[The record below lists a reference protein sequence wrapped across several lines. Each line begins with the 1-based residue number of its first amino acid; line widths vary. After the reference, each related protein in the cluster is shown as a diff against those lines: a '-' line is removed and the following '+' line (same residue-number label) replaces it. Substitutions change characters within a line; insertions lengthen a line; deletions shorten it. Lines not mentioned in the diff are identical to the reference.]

1 MTKTQSC
8 TNLSHKVERVIKN
21 FPDSAAAQEAHA
33 ERAHSHLGNKSTP
46 GLLQALIHVNK
57 KNKNISKTSTLHG
70 RLDLAHHEFSNSG
83 NFQSVSQKC
92 LDHKD
97 LGKGLK
103 FMPGKKV
110 DKFDQK

>member
-46 GLLQALIHVNK
+46 GLL
-57 KNKNISKTSTLHG
+57 
-70 RLDLAHHEFSNSG
+70 
-83 NFQSVSQKC
+83 
-92 LDHKD
+92 
-97 LGKGLK
+97 
-103 FMPGKKV
+103 
-110 DKFDQK
+110 